1 MKTLVDLGDEFRAL
15 RKAAGLTQ
23 EEVAARLHMKQEAL
37 SRFERGRGS
46 DFSAAKLLRLAQA
59 LGQELQFVQARKRPT
74 LDDVLEERRQAVNSG
89 PASR

>member
-15 RKAAGLTQ
+15 RKAAELTQ

-74 LDDVLEERRQAVNSG
+74 LDDVLEERRQAANSG

>member
-1 MKTLVDLGDEFRAL
+1 MKTLPDLGDEFKAL

-59 LGQELQFVQARKRPT
+59 LGQELQFAPARKRPT
-74 LDDVLEERRQAVNSG
+74 LDDVLEERRQTANSG
-89 PASR
+89 PTSR